1 MVLMYEDKD
10 PDELLIF
17 RRMNFLLNITK
28 MGFECEVAKSLLSI
42 KFCFKKI
49 HSLIYLFYGIL

>member
-42 KFCFKKI
+42 KFCFIKI
-49 HSLIYLFYGIL
+49 HPLKGYFM